1 MRRNLAINKATY
13 HTYTVITFMYY
24 FCLGIF
30 GSILT
35 IYLQSIGKTSLEIS
49 FIISSNFIFSLL
61 VTPFINILY
70 DRINKKIIII
80 SLITTSSSIFVVI
93 FAFSEHALVL
103 FITSGLALSIV
114 QSLGPIIDKLI
125 TTSSYTYGSIRVWG
139 AVGFACSIQLSAFV
153 VESFNSKFI
162 FLNFII
168 ALSLLFL
175 SLQKILNTVPIDL
188 DQTSHSQKHR
198 KSILL
203 DKNLILFFILAFLF
217 NGITGV
223 NSTYLPI
230 LYQDIGV
237 PISQIGTIL
246 FLGTLMEIPLIL
258 FSKHFMDKFSSK
270 FLLVSSFLLLII
282 QFSFYSF
289 TSNQLLIFMI
299 TILTK
304 SLATMLFIMI
314 TLKVIINI
322 VPDNLV
328 VTILALT
335 NTIKS
340 LGSFVNQNISGLVLE
355 NIEIRQFYLLLT
367 IASFISLIL
376 AFNMRLGNKINSFS

>member
-1 MRRNLAINKATY
+1 
-13 HTYTVITFMYY
+13 MYY
-24 FCLGIF
+24 FCVGIF

-70 DRINKKIIII
+70 DRINKKNIII
-80 SLITTSSSIFVVI
+80 SLITTSSSIFVAI

-125 TTSSYTYGSIRVWG
+125 TSSSYAYGSIRVWG

-175 SLQKILNTVPIDL
+175 SLRKILNTVPLDL

-198 KSILL
+198 KGILL

-237 PISQIGTIL
+237 PTSQIGTIL

-258 FSKHFMDKFSSK
+258 FSRHFMDKFSSK
-270 FLLVSSFLLLII
+270 FLLVSSFLFLII

-289 TSNQLLIFMI
+289 ASNQLLISMI
-299 TILTK
+299 TMLTK

-376 AFNMRLGNKINSFS
+376 AFNMRIGNKINSFS